1 MKRPGVESFIRS
13 VCEIYEVVLYT
24 ASMETYG
31 VAVLNYIDPEHLIP
45 YRLFRDKCSLVR
57 GKVVKNLAH
66 LGRDLKDVVIVDNT
80 PSSYSLQPC
89 NGIPIKSWV
98 GDKSDEELKELMP
111 VLELLAK
118 VDDVRDYLREL
129 VIDDNINYE
138 DAMKLLKGE
147 TQIARPELEFR
158 SESRV
163 AFESPRRSQSVLT
176 LPKIIEDTDGESK
189 ASPVRTESGVL
200 TSFPDKETWP
210 STRKESIDNTS
221 MPEIIFLTTEESK
234 QEKANKDE
242 RLANERASTDSLNT
256 TASYEEITRSSCD
269 SKGTSKFVDGLF
281 ELEESSSKRRYS
293 FDCRKESGRD
303 VRLESRNSDR
313 RYMECKE

>member
-1 MKRPGVESFIRS
+1 MKRPGLESFIRS

-31 VAVLNYIDPEHLIP
+31 VAVSNHIDPERLIP
-45 YRLFRDKCSLVR
+45 YRLFRNKCSLVR

-66 LGRDLKDVVIVDNT
+66 LGRDLKDVVIIDNS

-98 GDKSDEELKELMP
+98 GDKNDEELKELMS

-129 VIDDNINYE
+129 VIDNKINYE

-147 TQIARPELEFR
+147 TQIPRPELEFR
-158 SESRV
+158 SESKV

-176 LPKIIEDTDGESK
+176 LPKIIEDVDAETK
-189 ASPVRTESGVL
+189 VSPIRTGSGVL

-210 STRKESIDNTS
+210 STTIHKENDNTT
-221 MPEIIFLTTEESK
+221 MPEIIFLITE
-234 QEKANKDE
+234 QVKDM
-242 RLANERASTDSLNT
+242 RSSTDSLNT
-256 TASYEEITRSSCD
+256 TASHEEISRSSCD
-269 SKGTSKFVDGLF
+269 SKGSSKFVGGLF
-281 ELEESSSKRRYS
+281 ELEESPSKRRYS
-293 FDCRKESGRD
+293 LDCRKKSGKTI
-303 VRLESRNSDR
+303 SRGSD
-313 RYMECKE
+313 CN